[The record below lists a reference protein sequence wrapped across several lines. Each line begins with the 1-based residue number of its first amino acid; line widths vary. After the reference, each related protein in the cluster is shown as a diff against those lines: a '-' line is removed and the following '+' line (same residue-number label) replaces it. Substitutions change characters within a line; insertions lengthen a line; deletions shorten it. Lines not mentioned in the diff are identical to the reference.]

1 MIKYPFT
8 MISRLLFS
16 LVFLLTIFSSE
27 VKSQTINELYRKV
40 NSTFNVNND
49 ECLTFAKKLE
59 KLSKKKSVDSA
70 LAMAYYV
77 QASIYYDNKNY
88 NKSIK
93 YFEKELKI
101 KEKTSEP
108 DKIAESY
115 YNLGSTCLKLN
126 KNSKG
131 KNYFNKSL
139 EISSKI
145 NDKDLMY
152 ANHSALSQANEKLGN
167 YRAALASLRYL
178 NNEDQGEYNE
188 TIGLYQ
194 KKFFEQKQITKKKNT
209 ELKTVKKS
217 YAETKEILDTT
228 TTKLNITE
236 QEKMSLEEDTLRK
249 NLKINSLNFQKLL
262 GEYDMKAKQEELKR
276 QRQLT
281 YLFIGGFVII
291 FILSGF
297 LFKLFITKKKM
308 NKELITQKEK
318 VTKQN
323 LEITQSIRYARRIQ
337 DAILPSEEMFKDNF
351 SEYFIFYKP
360 KNIVS
365 GDFYFLRK
373 INDYVVF
380 AAVDCTG
387 HGVPGAFM
395 SMLGMAFL
403 NDIVRQKEVTK
414 ASQILDLL
422 RENVKQSLNQT
433 GKKQEQKDGMDM
445 AVCVINT
452 KTNQLQF
459 SGAHNPLII
468 IRNNEL
474 IEFKGDRMPV
484 GIHRKEKG
492 FSNHEYSLQKD
503 DKLYVYSDGFADQL
517 SEKDKSKY
525 KSKRLKEFLL
535 KTSGLPMYEQKEML
549 SQECISW
556 KGNYK
561 QIDDV
566 VILGVKM

>member
-1 MIKYPFT
+1 MIKHSYSIKIYT
-8 MISRLLFS
+8 
-16 LVFLLTIFSSE
+16 FLLLVILLIGFNSE
-27 VKSQTINELYRKV
+27 LKSQTIDELYKKV

-59 KLSKKKSVDSA
+59 KLSKKKSIDSSLA
-70 LAMAYYV
+70 LAYYV
-77 QASIYYDNKNY
+77 QASIHYQNKNF

-93 YFEKELKI
+93 YFEKELKL

-108 DKIAESY
+108 EKIAESY

-131 KNYFNKSL
+131 KNYFKKSL

-152 ANHSALSQANEKLGN
+152 ANHSALSIVNEKLGS
-167 YRAALASLRYL
+167 YKAALASLKYL
-178 NNEDQGEYNE
+178 NNVDRGEYDR

-194 KKFFEQKQITKKKNT
+194 KKFFEQKQITKKKNI

-217 YAETKEILDTT
+217 YAQTKEILDTT
-228 TTKLNITE
+228 TVKLTETK
-236 QEKMSLEEDTLRK
+236 QEKLSLEEDTLRK

-262 GEYDMKAKQEELKR
+262 GEYDMKAKQEELKL

-281 YLFIGGFVII
+281 YIFIGGFIII

-308 NKELITQKEK
+308 NVELTVQKER

-323 LEITQSIRYARRIQ
+323 EEITQSIRYARRIQ
-337 DAILPSEEMFKDNF
+337 DAILPSKKMFEENF
-351 SEYFIFYKP
+351 SEYFVFYKP

-373 INDYVVF
+373 INEHIVF

-403 NDIVRQKEVTK
+403 NDIVRQKEVSK

-422 RENVKQSLNQT
+422 REDVKQSLNQT
-433 GKKQEQKDGMDM
+433 GKKHEQKDGMDM

-452 KTNQLQF
+452 KTNLLQF
-459 SGAHNPLII
+459 AGAHNPLVI
-468 IRNNEL
+468 IRNNKL

-484 GIHRKEKG
+484 GIHRKEKE
-492 FSNHEYSLQKD
+492 FTNHEYTLEKD
-503 DKLYVYSDGFADQL
+503 DKLYVFSDGFVDQL
-517 SEKDKSKY
+517 NEKEKSKY
-525 KSKRLKEFLL
+525 KSKRLKNLFLTTSKVNLSEQQKLIEEEFNL
-535 KTSGLPMYEQKEML
+535 
-549 SQECISW
+549 W

-566 VILGVKM
+566 VIIGVKI

>member
-1 MIKYPFT
+1 MKITILTYT
-8 MISRLLFS
+8 SRLTIIITL
-16 LVFLLTIFSSE
+16 LLTLFNSE
-27 VKSQTINELYRKV
+27 VKSQTITELYNKV
-40 NSTFNVNND
+40 NSTFNVDNK
-49 ECLTFAKKLE
+49 ECLPLAKKLE
-59 KLSKKKSVDSA
+59 KLSKKKAVDST

-77 QASIYYDNKNY
+77 QASIYYQNKSY

-93 YFEKELKI
+93 YFEKELKV
-101 KEKTSEP
+101 KEKTSKPE
-108 DKIAESY
+108 KIAESY

-139 EISSKI
+139 EIADRI

-152 ANHSALSQANEKLGN
+152 ANHSALFVTNEKLSN
-167 YRAALASLRYL
+167 YKAALASLKYM
-178 NNEDQGEYNE
+178 NSEDQGEYNE
-188 TIGLYQ
+188 SIGLYQ
-194 KKFFEQKQITKKKNT
+194 KKYFEQKQITKKKNT

-217 YAETKEILDTT
+217 YKQTKEILDTT
-228 TTKLNITE
+228 TTKLNLTE
-236 QEKMSLEEDTLRK
+236 QEKLSLEEDTLRK

-281 YLFIGGFVII
+281 YLFIGGFIII

-308 NKELITQKEK
+308 NTELRTQKEK

-323 LEITQSIRYARRIQ
+323 LEITESIRYARRIQ
-337 DAILPSEEMFKDNF
+337 EAILPSEQMFEDNFKDF
-351 SEYFIFYKP
+351 LIFFKP

-373 INDYVVF
+373 INDYVVL

-414 ASQILDLL
+414 ASQILELL

-433 GKKQEQKDGMDM
+433 GKKGEQKDGMDM

-452 KTNQLQF
+452 KTKKLQF

-474 IEFKGDRMPV
+474 TEFKGDRMPV
-484 GIHRKEKG
+484 GIHRKEKE
-492 FSNHEYSLQKD
+492 FTNHEYTLLKD

-517 SEKDKSKY
+517 SGENHTKY
-525 KSKRLKEFLL
+525 KSKRFKEFLL
-535 KTSGLPMYEQKEML
+535 STSNKPMKEQKEL
-549 SQECISW
+549 LQQECATW
-556 KGNYK
+556 KGSYK

-566 VILGVKM
+566 VVIGVKI

>member
-1 MIKYPFT
+1 MTKYSFT
-8 MISRLLFS
+8 ILLRALFS
-16 LVFLLTIFSSE
+16 LIFFLIIFNSD
-27 VKSQTINELYRKV
+27 VKSQTIEEFYEII
-40 NSTFNVNND
+40 NSKLDVDNK
-49 ECLTFAKKLE
+49 ECLIFAKKLE
-59 KLSKKKSVDSA
+59 KFAKKNKNDSA
-70 LAMAYYV
+70 LARAYYV
-77 QASIYYDNKNY
+77 QASIYYKNMNF

-93 YFEKELKI
+93 YFERELKI
-101 KEKTSEP
+101 KEKTSAP

-139 EISSKI
+139 KISSKI

-152 ANHSALSQANEKLGN
+152 ANHSALSLTNEKLGN
-167 YRAALASLRYL
+167 YRAALASVRYL

-194 KKFFEQKQITKKKNT
+194 KKVFEQKQITKKKSR

-217 YAETKEILDTT
+217 YVKTQEILDTT
-228 TTKLNITE
+228 TSKLNITE
-236 QEKMSLEEDTLRK
+236 QEKISLEEDTLRK
-249 NLKINSLNFQKLL
+249 NLKISSLNFQKLL
-262 GEYDMKAKQEELKR
+262 GEYDMKAKQQELKR
-276 QRQLT
+276 QQQLT
-281 YLFIGGFVII
+281 YIFIGGFIII
-291 FILSGF
+291 FILSIF
-297 LFKLFITKKKM
+297 LFKLFVTKKKI

-318 VTKQN
+318 IIKQN

-337 DAILPSEEMFKDNF
+337 DAILPSEKMFEENF
-351 SEYFIFYKP
+351 IEYFIFYKP

-380 AAVDCTG
+380 AAIDCTG

-433 GKKQEQKDGMDM
+433 GKKGEQKDGMDM

-452 KTNQLQF
+452 KINKVQF
-459 SGAHNPLII
+459 AGAHNPLVI

-484 GIHRKEKG
+484 GIHRKEKE
-492 FSNHEYSLQKD
+492 FSNHDYNLQKN

-517 SEKDKSKY
+517 GEKNHTKY
-525 KSKRLKEFLL
+525 KSKRFKEFLL
-535 KTSGLPMYEQKEML
+535 STSNKSMKEQSVL
-549 SQECISW
+549 IQQEYTTW
-556 KGNYK
+556 KGNCK
-561 QIDDV
+561 QIDDI
-566 VILGVKM
+566 VIIGVKI